1 MLKSIQKKQLGVQ
14 VLEYGLLGAIM
25 VAGGAYATGQ
35 LSDQSVKKTAVVGD
49 CLASAGAKGG
59 IGSSTNPP
67 ADGKASAANC
77 NTSSTPSSTQ

>member
-35 LSDQSVKKTAVVGD
+35 LSDQSVAKTGVVGN

-59 IGSSTNPP
+59 IGVTSSA

-77 NTSSTPSSTQ
+77 NTSSTPSSTP